1 MTTQPAKS
9 DTERYHEN
17 YLGEQEGIYLYQM
30 LAKTERDPH
39 LAELYRKIAGI
50 EQRHS
55 GVWEDYLR
63 RAGETPPPYTPNWRI
78 RTLGW
83 LARRFGTGAVL
94 PIVSS
99 MEKDA
104 MNVYDHQPEARDVG
118 MPADERSHARVFTYL
133 QTTAGGGVAGPL
145 LARFEGR
152 HRNAGGNQLRAAVLG
167 ASDGLTSNLSLVM
180 GVAGFSLAGS
190 TVLVSG
196 LAGLLAGA
204 LSMAIG
210 EWLSVQSARELYSHQ
225 IAIEKQE
232 LETAPEEEKEELT
245 LIYESKGIDQQTAKM
260 MAENL
265 MAQKGSALDTLSR
278 EELGIN
284 PEELGG
290 SAWTAAITS
299 FFLFAIGAI
308 FPVFP
313 FFFVSG
319 LVAVGISLLLSALGL
334 FAIGAG
340 ITLTSGTPLL
350 KSGSRQV
357 LLGFTAAAITFGLG
371 KLVGGA
377 IR

>member
-9 DTERYHEN
+9 DTERYREN
-17 YLGEQEGIYLYQM
+17 YLGEQEGIFLYQM
-30 LAKTERDPH
+30 LAETERDPH
-39 LAELYRKIAGI
+39 LAELYRKIAEI
-50 EQRHS
+50 ERRHS

-63 RAGETPPPYTPNWRI
+63 RAGVTPPQYTPNWRI

-99 MEKDA
+99 MEKEA
-104 MNVYDHQPEARDVG
+104 MDVYDHQPEARAVG
-118 MPADERSHARVFTYL
+118 MPADERSHARVFSYL

-152 HRNAGGNQLRAAVLG
+152 HRSAGGNQLRAAVLG

-180 GVAGFSLAGS
+180 GVAGYSLAGS
-190 TVLVSG
+190 TVLVTG

-210 EWLSVQSARELYSHQ
+210 EWLSVQSARELYGHQ
-225 IAIEKQE
+225 ISIEKQE
-232 LETAPEEEKEELT
+232 IESAPEEEQEELA
-245 LIYESKGIDQQTAKM
+245 LIYQAKGIDESTAKT

-265 MAQKGSALDTLSR
+265 MKQEGSALDTLSR
-278 EELGIN
+278 EELGIDPN
-284 PEELGG
+284 ELGG
-290 SAWTAAITS
+290 SAWGAAITS

-313 FFFVSG
+313 FFFSSG
-319 LVAVGISLLLSALGL
+319 LIAVGISLLFSAVGL

-357 LLGFTAAAITFGLG
+357 LLGFAAAAITFGLG
-371 KLVGGA
+371 RLVGGA